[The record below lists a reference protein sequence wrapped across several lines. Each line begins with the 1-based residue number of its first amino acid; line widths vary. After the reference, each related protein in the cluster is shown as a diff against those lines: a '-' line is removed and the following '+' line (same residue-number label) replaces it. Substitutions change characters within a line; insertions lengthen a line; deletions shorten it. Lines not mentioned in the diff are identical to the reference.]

1 MKIFKYTAFS
11 LLGIV
16 LLLLVYATVL
26 EKMYGTSFVD
36 RSIYDTLP
44 FVALWTALVSVSIAY
59 LLFRKMYKHPVTFLI
74 HLSLVFILFGALVSW
89 LSSEHGLL
97 QINKG
102 EQVSSFVDDKGKKY
116 SMPFLIELK
125 EFQII
130 YYTGTH
136 APMNFISEIR
146 VFDGNKKMEGQVSM
160 NKIFTYRG
168 YRFYQ
173 SGYDMGGSVS
183 LSVAHDP
190 YGIAITYIGYAFLLF
205 SFVCFFFN
213 RRSRFYMLL
222 HNPLLLRGAAICFL
236 LLCSFSSL
244 RAEIKPKVLPK
255 DVAARFGDIRVMYND
270 RICPLQTLAK
280 DFTIKLYGSPS
291 YKGYTPEQVL
301 TGWMFYYSSWKEQPM
316 IKVNSTYVRRLLGI
330 NEKYASLGDFT
341 NDVNVYK
348 LEDAICRSQY
358 DKRFKDSRAVEE
370 ADEKYNLIASF
381 NSGKLLKIFPYRLNN
396 DVVWYSQAD
405 LLPENMNNDEWFFVK
420 KSLSYLSETVILK
433 DYKRV
438 SLILEKLGK
447 YQEKN
452 ANGTLPSAQVLKAEK
467 IYNRLH
473 YTLWTSILCISI
485 GFMAFVYYCY
495 CLSSR
500 TGVNKKVSMSAVLV
514 LYTVFFYLT
523 VVIALRWFVSGHIP
537 LSNGFE
543 TMQFMSWSV
552 VGLSLLLHKRYSML
566 LPFGILLCGLT
577 LMVSMI
583 GESNPRIT
591 QLVPV
596 LSSPLLSIH
605 VAVIM
610 LAYSLFAFVMLNGVT
625 AIILYA
631 RSRDNLI
638 PIERLQIISQII
650 LYPAVFGLAIGIF
663 VGAVWANISWGR
675 YWGWD
680 PKETWALIT
689 LLVYSLALHP
699 ESLPLFQKPLFFHVF
714 TVLSFLIVLMTYFGV
729 NFALGGMHSYASS

>member
-1 MKIFKYTAFS
+1 MLKYIAFS
-11 LLGIV
+11 LLGVI
-16 LLLLVYATVL
+16 LLLLVFATVL

-36 RSIYDTLP
+36 RYVYDSFP
-44 FVALWTALVSVSIAY
+44 FVALWIVWASVSVIY
-59 LLFRKMYKHPVTFLI
+59 LFLCKMHKHPVILLI
-74 HLSLVFILFGALVSW
+74 HLSFVFILTGAFVSW
-89 LSSEHGLL
+89 LSSEHGVL

-102 EQVSSFVDDKGKKY
+102 EHVSSFVDDNGHKY

-125 EFQII
+125 DFQIL

-136 APMNFISEIR
+136 APMNFISEIK
-146 VFDGNKKMEGQVSM
+146 VFDGNKKIDGRVSM

-173 SGYDMGGSVS
+173 SGYDTGGAVS

-190 YGIAITYIGYAFLLF
+190 YGIAITYVGYTFLLF

-213 RRSRFYMLL
+213 RRSRFYSLL
-222 HNPLLLRGAAICFL
+222 HNPLITRGAAICFL
-236 LLCSFSSL
+236 LLYSFSFL
-244 RAEIKPKVLPK
+244 RAEVKPKVLPQE
-255 DVAARFGDIRVMYND
+255 VAARFGDIRVMYND
-270 RICPLQTLAK
+270 RICPLQTMAK
-280 DFTIKLYGSPS
+280 DFTMKLYGSPS
-291 YKGYTPEQVL
+291 YKGYSSEQVL
-301 TGWMFYYSSWKEQPM
+301 TGWMFYYSSWKDQPM
-316 IKVNSTYVRRLLGI
+316 IKIKSSYVRQLLGI
-330 NEKYASLGDFT
+330 KGKYASFDDFT
-341 NDVNVYK
+341 DDLNGYK
-348 LEDAICRSQY
+348 LKNAILESQY
-358 DKRFKDSRAVEE
+358 DKRSKDSRTIEE
-370 ADEKYNLIASF
+370 VDEKYNLVASL
-381 NSGKLLKIFPYRLNN
+381 NSGKLLKIFPYPFNN
-396 DVVWYSQAD
+396 DLVWYSQAD
-405 LLPENMNNDEWFFVK
+405 LLPETMSRNEWFFVK
-420 KSLSYLSETVILK
+420 KSLSYLSETIMLK
-433 DYKRV
+433 EYKRV

-452 ANGTLPSAQVLKAEK
+452 AKGTLPSAQVFKAEK

-473 YTLWTSILCISI
+473 YTWWASILCISM

-495 CLSSR
+495 CLSNR
-500 TGVNKKVSMSAVLV
+500 TGVNKRVSMSAVLV
-514 LYTVFFYLT
+514 LYAVFLYLT
-523 VVIALRWFVSGHIP
+523 VVLVLRWFVSGHIP

-583 GESNPRIT
+583 GESNPQIT
-591 QLVPV
+591 QLMPV

-631 RSRDNLI
+631 RNRDNLI
-638 PIERLQIISQII
+638 PIERLQIISRII
-650 LYPAVFGLAIGIF
+650 LYPAVFCLAIGIF

-675 YWGWD
+675 YWSWD

-689 LLVYSLALHP
+689 FLVYSLALHP
-699 ESLPLFQKPLFFHVF
+699 GSLPLFRKPLFFHVF

-729 NFALGGMHSYASS
+729 NFVLGGMHSYASS

>member
-1 MKIFKYTAFS
+1 
-11 LLGIV
+11 
-16 LLLLVYATVL
+16 
-26 EKMYGTSFVD
+26 
-36 RSIYDTLP
+36 
-44 FVALWTALVSVSIAY
+44 
-59 LLFRKMYKHPVTFLI
+59 
-74 HLSLVFILFGALVSW
+74 
-89 LSSEHGLL
+89 
-97 QINKG
+97 
-102 EQVSSFVDDKGKKY
+102 
-116 SMPFLIELK
+116 
-125 EFQII
+125 
-130 YYTGTH
+130 
-136 APMNFISEIR
+136 
-146 VFDGNKKMEGQVSM
+146 
-160 NKIFTYRG
+160 
-168 YRFYQ
+168 
-173 SGYDMGGSVS
+173 
-183 LSVAHDP
+183 
-190 YGIAITYIGYAFLLF
+190 
-205 SFVCFFFN
+205 
-213 RRSRFYMLL
+213 
-222 HNPLLLRGAAICFL
+222 
-236 LLCSFSSL
+236 
-244 RAEIKPKVLPK
+244 
-255 DVAARFGDIRVMYND
+255 
-270 RICPLQTLAK
+270 
-280 DFTIKLYGSPS
+280 
-291 YKGYTPEQVL
+291 
-301 TGWMFYYSSWKEQPM
+301 
-316 IKVNSTYVRRLLGI
+316 
-330 NEKYASLGDFT
+330 
-341 NDVNVYK
+341 
-348 LEDAICRSQY
+348 
-358 DKRFKDSRAVEE
+358 
-370 ADEKYNLIASF
+370 
-381 NSGKLLKIFPYRLNN
+381 
-396 DVVWYSQAD
+396 
-405 LLPENMNNDEWFFVK
+405 
-420 KSLSYLSETVILK
+420 
-433 DYKRV
+433 
-438 SLILEKLGK
+438 
-447 YQEKN
+447 
-452 ANGTLPSAQVLKAEK
+452 
-467 IYNRLH
+467 
-473 YTLWTSILCISI
+473 
-485 GFMAFVYYCY
+485 MAFVYYCY

-675 YWGWD
+675 YWSWD

-729 NFALGGMHSYASS
+729 NFALGGMHSYVSS